1 MEVLKKFVSL
11 LKAAGRRY
19 TIDRGSM
26 LAAAMAYYTL
36 FSLAPLMVLTIALA
50 ERFLDDSDVQLLL
63 ILRIRLLAGSEVSE
77 FVRSVIQ
84 DFGQTSTGVVA
95 SIVSVLVMIYG
106 ASNVFRQM
114 KRALNTVWGIR
125 VEEIEGL
132 THFLKMNLLS
142 FGLVLVVGL
151 LLITVVAMNALGGI
165 VASLL
170 ATVISPA
177 PKISFL
183 FEYAIPFVI
192 LIFLFA
198 LLYKIVPDVQLK
210 WRDVWL
216 GALLTAFMAGI
227 VLAVLRIY
235 LTLSTFGAAYGA
247 AGSLVVLLFI
257 VYNGAQIFVFG
268 AEITQVYARQIGSR
282 KPKGD
287 QVEPVDQEAGI
298 VA

>member
-1 MEVLKKFVSL
+1 
-11 LKAAGRRY
+11 
-19 TIDRGSM
+19 
-26 LAAAMAYYTL
+26 
-36 FSLAPLMVLTIALA
+36 
-50 ERFLDDSDVQLLL
+50 
-63 ILRIRLLAGSEVSE
+63 
-77 FVRSVIQ
+77 
-84 DFGQTSTGVVA
+84 
-95 SIVSVLVMIYG
+95 
-106 ASNVFRQM
+106 
-114 KRALNTVWGIR
+114 
-125 VEEIEGL
+125 
-132 THFLKMNLLS
+132 
-142 FGLVLVVGL
+142 
-151 LLITVVAMNALGGI
+151 
-165 VASLL
+165 LL